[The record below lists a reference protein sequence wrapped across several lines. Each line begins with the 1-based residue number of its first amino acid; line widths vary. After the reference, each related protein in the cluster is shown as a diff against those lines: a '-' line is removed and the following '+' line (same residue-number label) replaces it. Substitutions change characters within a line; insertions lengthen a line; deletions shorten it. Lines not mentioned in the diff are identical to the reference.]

1 MELLYSIILLTR
13 IIDFRYGFTMGKLIC
28 LAYIRRPFTDNRNR
42 NHMVITNDY
51 ILSSTAKYEIDIAG
65 TKFPVTPKI
74 YTPFMNITMQKVL
87 DESQY
92 MPKVIAQIQR

>member
-1 MELLYSIILLTR
+1 
-13 IIDFRYGFTMGKLIC
+13 MGKLIC

-65 TKFPVTPKI
+65 TRFPVTPKI
-74 YTPFMNITMQKVL
+74 YTPFLNTTMPKVS

-92 MPKVIAQIQR
+92 MPKVIAHIQK